1 MENLFNGKNETL
13 SELSDIDQFCKDG
26 IKFYDLFEIE
36 INKPNEMF
44 ASTKETYTYSVDG
57 DDLNFKYKYA
67 IYAFIFE
74 GVTIY
79 NLSLVPMEESL
90 RKETLNEILDWYS
103 DDNENHSLLYKTFD
117 YDVAIDLGLF
127 RNIKEE
133 GISKSV
139 LNKIASAIPTIDKI
153 KGFFLDYPQTAN
165 GLTGWDFLEEYING
179 AEHKC

>member
-1 MENLFNGKNETL
+1 MEKLFENRIEPF

-26 IKFYDLFEIE
+26 IKFSDLFDVEV
-36 INKPNEMF
+36 NTPNEIF
-44 ASTKETYTYSVDG
+44 ASTKETYTYNIEG
-57 DDLNFKYKYA
+57 DNLNFKYKYA
-67 IYAFIFE
+67 IYAFNFE

-79 NLSLVPMEESL
+79 NLSIVPMEESL
-90 RKETLNEILDWYS
+90 RKETLNEILDWYGY
-103 DDNENHSLLYKTFD
+103 DNENHSLLYKTFG

-133 GISKSV
+133 DISESV

-165 GLTGWDFLEEYING
+165 GLIGWDFLEEYING
-179 AEHKC
+179 VKHKC